1 MRFDLR
7 KVLRKYGKK
16 YSELLGIKL
25 KGGKDNEI
33 FKWFIASILFGAR
46 INETIAVNTYKAFEK
61 NNLLNFKSMRK
72 ASWNRLVHV
81 LDDGGYV
88 RYDESTASNLIV
100 CVKLLERKYK
110 GKISNIHKTAK
121 DNKDLEERLQEFKG
135 IGPTTVNIFLRDLR
149 GIWKKADPKLG
160 HLARIAAKQLKI
172 KDAKEFWK
180 ENKVRGYDFVN
191 FETAL
196 MRLGREAR
204 RKKCK
209 VKMLI

>member
-1 MRFDLR
+1 VKFDLR
-7 KVLRKYGKK
+7 KILRKHGKK

-25 KGGKDNEI
+25 KGGKESGI

-46 INETIAVNTYKAFEK
+46 INETIAINTYKSFEK
-61 NNLLNFKSMRK
+61 NNLLDFKNMRK
-72 ASWNRLVHV
+72 ASWSRLVRV

-88 RYDESTASNLIV
+88 RYDESTATRLIDMM
-100 CVKLLERKYK
+100 KLLENRYG
-110 GKISNIHKTAK
+110 GKITNIHAAAK
-121 DNKDLEERLQEFKG
+121 DRKDLEERLQEFNG
-135 IGPTTVNIFLRDLR
+135 VGPTTVNIFLRDLR
-149 GIWKKADPKLG
+149 GIWKKADPELGKL
-160 HLARIAAKQLKI
+160 AKSAAKQLGI

-180 ENKVRGYDFVN
+180 KNKVRGYDFVN

-209 VKMLI
+209 VKILV

>member
-1 MRFDLR
+1 MKFDLK

-16 YSELLGIKL
+16 YSDFLGIKL
-25 KGGKDNEI
+25 KSRKESEF

-46 INETIAVNTYKAFEK
+46 INETIAINTYKSFEK
-61 NNLLNFKSMRK
+61 NNLLSFKNMRK
-72 ASWNRLVHV
+72 AGWDRFVKV

-88 RYDESTASNLIV
+88 RYDESTADDLIA
-100 CVKLLERKYK
+100 CMELLERKYG
-110 GKISNIHKTAK
+110 GKLSNIHKTAE
-121 DNKDLEERLQEFKG
+121 DSNDLEERLQEFPG
-135 IGPTTVNIFLRDLR
+135 VGPTTTNIFLRDLR

-160 HLARIAAKQLKI
+160 QLARMAVKQLKI
-172 KDAKEFWK
+172 KDAKEFWAK
-180 ENKVRGYDFVN
+180 NKVRGYDFAN

-209 VKMLI
+209 IEMLV

>member
-1 MRFDLR
+1 VRFGLR
-7 KVLRKYGKK
+7 KNLRKHGKK

-25 KGGKDNEI
+25 KSGKESEI

-46 INETIAVNTYKAFEK
+46 INETIAVNTYKTFEK
-61 NNLLNFKSMRK
+61 NNLLDFKNMKK
-72 ASWNRLVHV
+72 ASWSRLVHV

-88 RYDESTASNLIV
+88 RYDESTATRLIEMM
-100 CVKLLERKYK
+100 KLLENKYG
-110 GKISNIHKTAK
+110 GKITNIHAAAK
-121 DNKDLEERLQEFKG
+121 DRKDLERRFQEFNG
-135 IGPTTVNIFLRDLR
+135 VGPTTVNIFLRDLR
-149 GIWKKADPKLG
+149 GIWKKADPELGKL
-160 HLARIAAKQLKI
+160 AKSAAKQLGI
-172 KDAKEFWK
+172 KDAKEFWG

-209 VKMLI
+209 VKMLV